1 MLKYVR
7 STSLEALVE
16 ETVPK
21 NIILNEKQKKSQE
34 EILGEPVPENTALH
48 YLKQVASL
56 NKIYKSYI
64 GQGYHPVVTP
74 TVILRN
80 VLENPAW
87 YTSYTPYQ
95 AEISQGRL
103 ESLLN
108 YQSLMGELTGLK
120 FSNASLL
127 DEATSAGEAMFMAYN
142 ISGGKQKDFF
152 VSNNVFPHI
161 IDTIHTR
168 ANYLGINVRYNII

>member
-1 MLKYVR
+1 MLKYLKVN
-7 STSLEALVE
+7 SIEDLIS

-21 NIILNEKQKKSQE
+21 SILLNEKQRKSQDD
-34 EILGEPVPENTALH
+34 ILGEPIPENIALH
-48 YLKQVASL
+48 YLKRVASL
-56 NKIYKSYI
+56 NKIYKSYL
-64 GQGYHPVVTP
+64 GQGYHPVITP
-74 TVILRN
+74 NVILRN

-108 YQSLMGELTGLK
+108 YQTLVGELTGLK

-127 DEATSAGEAMFMAYN
+127 DEATAAGESMFMAYN
-142 ISGGKQKDFF
+142 ISGGKLKDFF
-152 VSNNVFPHI
+152 VSNNLFPHI
-161 IDTIHTR
+161 IDTIKTR
-168 ANYLGINVRYNII
+168 AHFLNINVIRN

>member
-1 MLKYVR
+1 MLKTLKVK
-7 STSLEALVE
+7 SLEALIN

-21 NIILNEKQKKSQE
+21 RILLTEQQRRSQDN
-34 EILGEPVPENTALH
+34 ILGEPLPENVALH
-48 YLKQVASL
+48 YLKRVASL
-56 NKIYKSYI
+56 NKIYKSYL
-64 GQGYHPVVTP
+64 GQGYHPVITP

-103 ESLLN
+103 QSLLN
-108 YQSLMGELTGLK
+108 YQTLMGELTGLK

-127 DEATSAGEAMFMAYN
+127 DEATSAGEAMFMAYS
-142 ISGGKQKDFF
+142 ISGGKMKDFF
-152 VSNNVFPHI
+152 VSDNVFPHI
-161 IDTIHTR
+161 IDTIKTR
-168 ANYLGINVRYNII
+168 SHFLNINVKLN

>member
-1 MLKYVR
+1 MLKLLKVK
-7 STSLEALVE
+7 SVEQLIE
-16 ETVPK
+16 ETVPRK
-21 NIILNEKQKKSQE
+21 IILNDSQIQKQN
-34 EILGEPVPENTALH
+34 EILCEPLPEIVALH
-48 YLKQVASL
+48 YLKRVASL
-56 NKIYKSYI
+56 NKVYKSYL

-74 TVILRN
+74 AVILRN

-108 YQSLMGELTGLK
+108 YQTLMSELTGLA

-127 DEATSAGEAMFMAYN
+127 DEATAAGESMFMAYS
-142 ISGGKQKDFF
+142 ITGGKKKDFF
-152 VSNNVFPHI
+152 VSENVFPHI
-161 IDTIHTR
+161 RDTIRTKAH
-168 ANYLGINVRYNII
+168 YLGINVIRFLN